1 MEYSKNG
8 FDFLLWPRA
17 WHKRFNKTLLS
28 LVPLC
33 IFVGIYDVLITR
45 PSILN
50 DHLLAA
56 NSGIGLK
63 AVLALLISAAI
74 GFIDV
79 FCFAWPIADL
89 CRYIGK
95 RTEKFVAPGFHIMLM
110 KSYAFSHLVYL
121 PFLALTMFAGLQTG
135 LLSPDAPLYSY
146 IAILLEVW
154 QLAILLRTVS
164 VKTKLEASGR
174 LLVGAAIYIW
184 TFFEAIALTYLLRL
198 SYNLFGVMDKIS

>member
-8 FDFLLWPRA
+8 LDFLLWPRT
-17 WHKRFNKTLLS
+17 WHKRFDKTILPLI
-28 LVPLC
+28 PLC
-33 IFVGIYDVLITR
+33 IFVGVYDVLNAE

-50 DHLLAA
+50 DHLLTA
-56 NSGIGLK
+56 NSGFALK

-74 GFIDV
+74 GFVDV

-95 RTEKFVAPGFHIMLM
+95 RTEKFVAPGFHFMLM
-110 KSYAFSHLVYL
+110 KSYAFSHLMFV
-121 PFLALTMFAGLQTG
+121 PFLVLTMPIGNQTG
-135 LLSPDAPLYSY
+135 LVSPDSALYSI
-146 IAILLEVW
+146 IAILVVVW

-164 VKTKLEASGR
+164 VKTKLESSGR

-184 TFFEAIALTYLLRL
+184 SSFEAIALGYLLRL
-198 SYNLFGVMDKIS
+198 SYDLFGVMDKIS